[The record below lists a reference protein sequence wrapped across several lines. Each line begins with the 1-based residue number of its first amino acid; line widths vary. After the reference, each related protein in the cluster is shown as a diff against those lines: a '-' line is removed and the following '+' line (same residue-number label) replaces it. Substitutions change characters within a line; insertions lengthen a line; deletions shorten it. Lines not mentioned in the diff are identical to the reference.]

1 MGKEMKIELDI
12 STLEEIQ
19 YLLGEIVD
27 CPARRRIFR
36 ALNEAISK
44 SKENEN
50 EYSDNRGFREHS
62 NNIH

>member
-1 MGKEMKIELDI
+1 MKVELDI

-19 YLLGEIVD
+19 WLLGEMID

-44 SKENEN
+44 SKECKNEH
-50 EYSDNRGFREHS
+50 SDNGG
-62 NNIH
+62 

>member
-1 MGKEMKIELDI
+1 MKVELDL

-19 YLLGEIVD
+19 YLLGEMID
-27 CPARRRIFR
+27 CPARRRIFK

-50 EYSDNRGFREHS
+50 DNHKD
-62 NNIH
+62 

>member
-1 MGKEMKIELDI
+1 MDKEMKIELDL

-19 YLLGEIVD
+19 YLLGEMID

-44 SKENEN
+44 SKEGKEN
-50 EYSDNRGFREHS
+50 DCD
-62 NNIH
+62 